1 MKRTCLAIA
10 VLLAPIPFA
19 AAQHRLPATPETV
32 VWGYYDSASEPVLRI
47 RSGETVEMHTLIVTG
62 PEELEAIGV
71 PPEQV
76 EQALRDIHREVPRE
90 GPHILTGPIYVEDT
104 MPGDVL
110 EVRILSVRPAVPYAT
125 NTFAGRGLLPDEFP
139 HSKTRLFELDLERG
153 VAAFGEGIEIPLR
166 AFFGSM
172 GVAPPPEVGRLS
184 SVPPW
189 KHAGNLDNKE
199 LVAGTK
205 LFIPVHVPGAL
216 FLAGDG
222 HAAQGDGEVSLT
234 ALETSLN
241 GTLEFVVRKDMGP
254 LEWPRAETPAAYITM
269 GMHEDLLEAAR
280 IAVRE
285 MIAFLETEKGLS
297 ADDAYMLTSI
307 AVDLRI
313 TQLVD
318 GNLGVH
324 AMLWKSLFVD

>member
-1 MKRTCLAIA
+1 
-10 VLLAPIPFA
+10 
-19 AAQHRLPATPETV
+19 
-32 VWGYYDSASEPVLRI
+32 
-47 RSGETVEMHTLIVTG
+47 
-62 PEELEAIGV
+62 V
-71 PPEQV
+71 PPGQV
-76 EQALRDIHREVPRE
+76 EQALRDIHREVTRE
-90 GPHILTGPIYVEDT
+90 GPHILTGPIYIEEA

-110 EVRILSVRPAVPYAT
+110 EVRILSVEPAVPYAT
-125 NTFAGRGLLPDEFP
+125 NTFAGRGLLPEEFP
-139 HSKTRLFELDLERG
+139 HTRTRLFELDLERG
-153 VAAFGEGIEIPLR
+153 VAVFGDGIEIPLR
-166 AFFGSM
+166 PFFGSM

-189 KHAGNLDNKE
+189 IHAGNLDNKE
-199 LVAGTK
+199 LVAGTT

-216 FLAGDG
+216 FHAGDG

-241 GTLEFVVRKDMGP
+241 GTLQFIVRKDMGP
-254 LEWPRAETPAAYITM
+254 LAWPRAETPDAYITM
-269 GMHEDLLEAAR
+269 GMDEDLLEAAR

-285 MIAFLETEKGLS
+285 MIDFLMTEKGLS
-297 ADDAYMLTSI
+297 ADDAYMLSSI

-324 AMLWKSLFVD
+324 AMLWKSLFTD

>member
-1 MKRTCLAIA
+1 MKRSWLAAA
-10 VLLAPIPFA
+10 VLLVPLPFA

-32 VWGYYDSASEPVLRI
+32 VWGYYDGALEPVLRI
-47 RSGETVEMHTLIVTG
+47 RSGETVVVHTLIVTG
-62 PEELEAIGV
+62 PDELEAAGV
-71 PPEQV
+71 PPEHV
-76 EQALRDIHREVPRE
+76 EQALRDVHREVARQ
-90 GPHILTGPIYVEDT
+90 GPHILTGPIYIEEA

-110 EVRILSVRPAVPYAT
+110 EVRILSVQPAVPYAT
-125 NTFAGRGLLPDEFP
+125 NTFAGRGLLPDDFP

-153 VAAFGEGIEIPLR
+153 VAAFGENIEVPLR
-166 AFFGSM
+166 PFFGSL

-189 KHAGNLDNKE
+189 RHAGNLDNKE
-199 LVAGTK
+199 LVAGTT

-234 ALETSLN
+234 ALETSLI
-241 GTLEFVVRKDMGP
+241 GTLEFIVRKDMGT
-254 LEWPRAETPAAYITM
+254 LEWPRAETPEAYITM
-269 GMHEDLLEAAR
+269 GMNEDLLEAAR
-280 IAVRE
+280 IAVRD
-285 MIAFLETEKGLS
+285 MIAFLQAEKGLS
-297 ADDAYMLTSI
+297 ADDAYMLASI

-324 AMLWKSLFVD
+324 AMLWKSLFVE

>member
-1 MKRTCLAIA
+1 MRKSWFA
-10 VLLAPIPFA
+10 VILLVLPPSFA
-19 AAQHRLPATPETV
+19 HAQHRLPATPSTV
-32 VWGYYDSASEPVLRI
+32 VWGYYDAASEPVLRI
-47 RSGETVEMHTLIVTG
+47 ESGETVEVHTLIVTG
-62 PEELEAIGV
+62 PDELEAAGV
-71 PPEQV
+71 APEDV
-76 EQALRDIHREVPRE
+76 ETALRDVHREVARE
-90 GPHILTGPIYVEDT
+90 GPHILTGPIYIEGA

-125 NTFAGRGLLPDEFP
+125 NTFAGRGLLPDDFP
-139 HSKTRLFELDLERG
+139 HSRTRVFELDLQRG
-153 VAAFGEGIEIPLR
+153 VAIFSDGIEIPLR
-166 AFFGSM
+166 PFFGSM

-199 LVAGTK
+199 LVAGTT

-216 FLAGDG
+216 FHAGDG

-234 ALETSLN
+234 ALETSLI
-241 GTLEFVVRKDMGP
+241 GTFQLNVRKDMT
-254 LEWPRAETPAAYITM
+254 LEWPRAETPEAYITM

-285 MIAFLETEKGLS
+285 MIDFLQTEKGLS
-297 ADDAYMLTSI
+297 ADDAYMLTSV

>member
-1 MKRTCLAIA
+1 MKKL
-10 VLLAPIPFA
+10 LLAAMVLVGPIPLA
-19 AAQHRLPATPETV
+19 DAQHRLPATPETV
-32 VWGYYDSASEPVLRI
+32 VWGYYDGTSKPALRI
-47 RSGETVEMHTLIVTG
+47 KSGDTVEVHTLIVTG
-62 PEELEAIGV
+62 PQELEAIGV

-90 GPHILTGPIYVEDT
+90 GPHILTGPIYVEDA

-110 EVRILSVRPAVPYAT
+110 EVRILSVEPAVPYAT
-125 NTFAGRGLLPDEFP
+125 NTFAGRGLLPEDFP
-139 HSKTRLFELDLERG
+139 HSRTRLFELDLERG
-153 VAAFGEGIEIPLR
+153 VSKFSEGIEIPLKP
-166 AFFGSM
+166 FFGSM

-189 KHAGNLDNKE
+189 IHAGNLDNKE
-199 LVAGTK
+199 LVAGTT

-216 FLAGDG
+216 FHAGDG

-241 GTLEFVVRKDMGP
+241 GSFQFIVRKDMGT
-254 LEWPRAETPAAYITM
+254 LEWPRAETPEAYITM
-269 GMHEDLLEAAR
+269 GMDEDLLEAAR
-280 IAVRE
+280 IAVRD
-285 MIAFLETEKGLS
+285 MISFLQAEKGLS

-324 AMLWKSLFVD
+324 AMLWKSLFVE